1 MPGGYVRRILDDLL
15 DDLLT
20 EIAAVALEG
29 PKAVGKTASATQRA
43 ATVFPLDQSLRREAF
58 LNADRPLEHAVPP
71 ILIDEWQY
79 VPSVWND
86 VRRLVDGGA
95 APGRFLLAGSAAPRA
110 APIHSG
116 AGRIVRVRL
125 RPLSLAER
133 ALDTP
138 VVGLAAA
145 LGGELGRVEGSTSLT
160 FEDYSREIASSGFPA
175 LHGLSP
181 RARTHQLRAYLDN
194 VVSREFEEQGL
205 RVRRPD
211 TLRRWLRA
219 YAAATATT
227 AHYSAILDAATPGE
241 GNKPSAATTI
251 AYRDVLSKLWMLDP
265 VPAWDPAGTSIT
277 RVGRTP
283 KHFLAD
289 PALAALLLGLDE
301 ETLLGGPLEPAFGP
315 SYGSIAGRL
324 FEALIALS
332 LQTYAAA
339 ADATVS
345 YLRTRS
351 GAHEVDFVVQRGQ
364 RLVAIEV
371 KLAPSIT
378 DADVRH
384 LVWLREQVGPSLRE
398 AIIVTTGPD
407 AYRRKSDGVVV
418 VPAALLGP

>member
-1 MPGGYVRRILDDLL
+1 MAEGYCRRIVDDLL
-15 DDLLT
+15 DDLLA

-43 ATVFPLDQSLRREAF
+43 ATVFPLDQELRREAF
-58 LNADRPLEHAVPP
+58 LNADRPLEHAAPP
-71 ILIDEWQY
+71 ILLDEWHY
-79 VPSVWND
+79 VPPVWND

-95 APGRFLLAGSAAPRA
+95 EPGRFLLTGSAAPRTT
-110 APIHSG
+110 PIHSG

-138 VVGLAAA
+138 VVSMADA
-145 LGGELGRVEGSTSLT
+145 LGGKLSQVQGSTTLT
-160 FEDYSREIASSGFPA
+160 FEDYAREIARSGFPA
-175 LHGLSP
+175 LHRLSP
-181 RARTHQLRAYLDN
+181 RARAHQLRAYLDN
-194 VVSREFEEQGL
+194 IVNREFEEQGL

-211 TLRRWLRA
+211 TLHRWLRA
-219 YAAATATT
+219 YASATATT
-227 AHYSAILDAATPGE
+227 ASYSAILDAATPGE
-241 GNKPSAATTI
+241 GNKPSAVTTI
-251 AYRDVLSKLWMLDP
+251 AYRDVLAKLWMLDP

-283 KHFLAD
+283 KHYLAD

-301 ETLLGGPLEPAFGP
+301 ETLLGGPPEPAFGP
-315 SYGSIAGRL
+315 RYGSITGRL

-339 ADATVS
+339 SDAAVS

-351 GAHEVDFVVQRGQ
+351 GAHEVDFIVQQGQ

-371 KLAPSIT
+371 KLAPSVT

-384 LVWLREQVGPSLRE
+384 LVWLRDQVGPGLRE
-398 AIIVTTGPD
+398 AIIVTTGPN

-418 VPAALLGP
+418 VPAGLLGP